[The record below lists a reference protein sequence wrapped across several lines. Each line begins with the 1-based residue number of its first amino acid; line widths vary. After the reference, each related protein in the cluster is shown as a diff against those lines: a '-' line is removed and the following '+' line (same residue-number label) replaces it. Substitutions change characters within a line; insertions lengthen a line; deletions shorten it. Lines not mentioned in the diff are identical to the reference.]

1 MAEKETTHRFFAPS
15 AASRWMSCTAS
26 AVVMRGIVKEIRS
39 PSGERGTQL
48 HAESE
53 KCLNEG
59 GSADS
64 SLSPPDQKSV
74 NEYVEFV
81 RARKGFKRYEFK
93 SDIVPG
99 LCGGTSDCVIIEP
112 DPHVLEIIDYKSGS
126 MFVDP
131 VDNLQLAIYWLGTY
145 EKLKHLADIRKAK
158 LTIAQP
164 AVDNFNSW
172 NVSVRDLERIGV
184 EVKDTITRIQDGEVK
199 FVPTESNCQ
208 WCPAKAVC
216 PAQHGMVQNA
226 ARDDFREHPDPE
238 LSAIAG
244 TDVEDMDWGE
254 RLQLVPL
261 LRGWCK
267 AVEAETRGMLLQGE
281 DVPGFKVV
289 EGRKGNRAWTDEMKA
304 IDLLVHYGADTS
316 QIYPDPKMI
325 SPAKADT
332 LVKELAGKDREE
344 LKEWK
349 EELGECYETG
359 AVGAPTVVPESDSR
373 KPLDSGDMAR
383 RDFGF
388 DDDNEENS

>member
-1 MAEKETTHRFFAPS
+1 MAKEETTHRFFAPS

-26 AVVMRGIVKEIRS
+26 AIVNRDGVKEVSS
-39 PSGERGTQL
+39 PSGIRGTQL

-53 KCLNEG
+53 KCLNKG

-74 NEYVEFV
+74 NAYVEFV

-112 DPHVLEIIDYKSGS
+112 ELHVLEIIDYKSGS

-145 EKLKHLADIRKAK
+145 EKLGRLADIRKAR

-172 NVSVRDLERIGV
+172 DVSVQNLLQIG
-184 EVKDTITRIQDGEVK
+184 EDVKDTITRIQDGEVE
-199 FVPTESNCQ
+199 FVPTESNCR

-216 PAQHGMVQNA
+216 PAQHGMVQDA

-238 LSAIAG
+238 LAAIAG

-254 RLQLVPL
+254 RLLLVPL
-261 LRGWCK
+261 LRQWCK

-289 EGRKGNRAWTDEMKA
+289 EGRKGNRAWTDSQEA
-304 IDLLVHYGADTS
+304 SDLLMSFGAKKS
-316 QIYPDPKMI
+316 QLYSDPVFI
-325 SPAKADT
+325 SPAKADE
-332 LVKELAGKDREE
+332 LAKELTGKDRDE
-344 LKEWK
+344 LKERK

-388 DDDNEENS
+388 DDGNEENS